1 MVYAK
6 TGLEERV
13 LQEGS
18 LIVVVVL
25 NELETVAHLA

>member
-13 LQEGS
+13 S
-18 LIVVVVL
+18 LDGPLDCLVL
-25 NELETVAHLA
+25 LLLLLLY

>member
-13 LQEGS
+13 LLEGS
-18 LIVVVVL
+18 LDCL
-25 NELETVAHLA
+25 LLLLLLLLY

>member
-13 LQEGS
+13 SLEGP
-18 LIVVVVL
+18 LDCLVL
-25 NELETVAHLA
+25 LLLLLLY